1 MKNTIYL
8 LLVIIFSS
16 CTSNTIFEK
25 PKDLIPKDSMS
36 LLVQEMLIASSSK
49 FFKNKDLQKNIDY
62 MPFVYDRFQ
71 IDSVRFQ
78 SSNMYYMT
86 KIDEYQEIFD
96 DAKAKLEAKKK
107 LYDDMKTN
115 LDSIRKDSIKKLRIE
130 ERSKISTDSLKKILK
145 INSTNINLD
154 TLSQI
159 NS

>member
-1 MKNTIYL
+1 MKNKIFL
-8 LLVIIFSS
+8 LLVIIISS

-36 LLVQEMLIASSSK
+36 ILVQEMMIASSSK

-96 DAKAKLEAKKK
+96 DAKLSLEAKKK

-130 ERSKISTDSLKKILK
+130 ERSKISADSLKKKLK
-145 INSTNINLD
+145 LK
-154 TLSQI
+154 
-159 NS
+159 

>member
-36 LLVQEMLIASSSK
+36 LLVQEMMIASSSK

>member
-1 MKNTIYL
+1 MKNRIFL
-8 LLVIIFSS
+8 LLVIIISS

-36 LLVQEMLIASSSK
+36 ILVQEMMIASSSK

-96 DAKAKLEAKKK
+96 DAKLSLEAKKK

-130 ERSKISTDSLKKILK
+130 ERSKISADSLKKKLK
-145 INSTNINLD
+145 LK
-154 TLSQI
+154 
-159 NS
+159 